1 MTACSPSVLDALG
14 AAGWT
19 AGRKIA
25 VADWTRQLTDAGFE
39 LNDVAV
45 AVWAEFGELM
55 IRSSPSRV
63 PGSRLHMDPVD
74 ACSDGATE
82 AATLERHYGEN
93 FSPLGMWSSQF
104 PAYIAA
110 SGRVIAVGPHWLSPL
125 GSTFMEALAYVV
137 DGDGGVKR
145 EERAYWLDNCQY

>member
-1 MTACSPSVLDALG
+1 MTVCSPSVLDALG

-25 VADWTRQLTDAGFE
+25 ITDWTRQLTGAGFE

-45 AVWAEFGELM
+45 EVWAEFGELT
-55 IRSSPSRV
+55 IRSSSSRV

-74 ACSDGATE
+74 ACIDAAEE

-93 FSPLGMWSSQF
+93 FQSSGHVVE
-104 PAYIAA
+104 P
-110 SGRVIAVGPHWLSPL
+110 VPCVHLS
-125 GSTFMEALAYVV
+125 Y
-137 DGDGGVKR
+137 
-145 EERAYWLDNCQY
+145 